1 MSFGTGFGGTTSTPA
16 PTFSFGT
23 TASTTATP
31 VKPGKFSG
39 FIG

>member
-16 PTFSFGT
+16 PTFSFGA
-23 TASTTATP
+23 ASTTATP
-31 VKPGKFSG
+31 VKPGKFPG